1 MLKCVTKETVGRRY
15 RRKGY
20 TYKICRNCLFF
31 LELFVFI
38 KKFRSIK
45 ALPNKYGHQ
54 LAGITVFLPTV
65 PNIPAN
71 DIYVRL

>member
-1 MLKCVTKETVGRRY
+1 MCNQRNSRKEIWKKRI
-15 RRKGY
+15 
-20 TYKICRNCLFF
+20 YKICRNCLFF

-38 KKFRSIK
+38 KNFRRIK
-45 ALPNKYGHQ
+45 PLPNKYGHQ
-54 LAGITVFLPTV
+54 LAGITFFLPTV